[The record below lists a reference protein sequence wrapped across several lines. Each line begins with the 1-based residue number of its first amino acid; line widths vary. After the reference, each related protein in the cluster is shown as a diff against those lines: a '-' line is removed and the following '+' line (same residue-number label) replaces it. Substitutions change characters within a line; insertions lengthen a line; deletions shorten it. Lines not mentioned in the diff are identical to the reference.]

1 MAPPLGTL
9 GQSPS
14 GGAALYFEVRIDG
27 RPVDPLQWLQQ
38 REELSMKI
46 RGRVLVLAVS
56 MAVIAFAVVGGF
68 MSKAIAREDSY
79 QYLRIFEDVVSLI
92 LNNYVEDVNVDKVM
106 HGAMHGL
113 ADGLDPDSAYLD
125 AAQVKVFE
133 KGDLGGTA
141 QTGLELTRQY
151 YLRVIAARDGSPA
164 AKAGLMPG
172 DYIRAI
178 DGQSTRDTTSMKASG
193 CCAASPAP
201 RCTSRCCAA
210 TPPNRTRSTW
220 CAKSCRPSPV
230 KSRIAAPGVGYLR
243 IAEFGKG
250 TADQIKSEVVVA
262 REGRREE
269 PDHRRARHG
278 VRRRGRGPRGGAAV
292 RQERRARLSP
302 GSRPGEGSGVGGR
315 RRWRDHDHHASCS
328 PTTARRAAPKCLRR
342 RSSGNKRATLIGE
355 RTLGRAARQK
365 LVRLPDGSA
374 LMLTH
379 LLYLT
384 PASVAIHEKGLM
396 PDVAVEQPDV
406 DFGQP
411 PPAKDATLDKAIEQL
426 TLKAAA

>member
-1 MAPPLGTL
+1 
-9 GQSPS
+9 
-14 GGAALYFEVRIDG
+14 
-27 RPVDPLQWLQQ
+27 
-38 REELSMKI
+38 MKI

-56 MAVIAFAVVGGF
+56 MAVVAFAVVGGF
-68 MSKAIAREDSY
+68 MSNAIARQDSY
-79 QYLRIFEDVVSLI
+79 QYLRTFEDVVSLI

-125 AAQVKVFE
+125 AAQVKVLE
-133 KGDLGGTA
+133 KGDLGGSG
-141 QTGLELTRQY
+141 QTGVELTRQY

-178 DGQSTRDTTSMKASG
+178 DGQSTRDASVYEG
-193 CCAASPAP
+193 QRLLRGKPGTKVHLTLLRGNAAEPHELDLVREDLPAL
-201 RCTSRCCAA
+201 A
-210 TPPNRTRSTW
+210 
-220 CAKSCRPSPV
+220 V

-250 TADQIKSEVVVA
+250 TVDQIKSEVSSLAKSGAKSLIIDVRGTAFGDVESGLAAA
-262 REGRREE
+262 RLFVKSGTLAYRQ
-269 PDHRRARHG
+269 D
-278 VRRRGRGPRGGAAV
+278 RGRDKEAIAAAAGDGAITTNAV
-292 RQERRARLSP
+292 VLTDNGTSNGAE
-302 GSRPGEGSGVGGR
+302 VF
-315 RRWRDHDHHASCS
+315 
-328 PTTARRAAPKCLRR
+328 AAAL
-342 RSSGNKRATLIGE
+342 SGNKRATLIGE

-365 LVRLPDGSA
+365 LVRLPDGSG

-384 PASVAIHEKGLM
+384 PGSVAIHEKGLT

-411 PPAKDATLDKAIEQL
+411 APAKDATLDKAIESL
-426 TLKAAA
+426 TQKAAA